1 MDCGRQEA
9 RRKPKLSLE
18 VTILLEFALEV
29 ACTCRQPRA
38 NQSLILGWQVRTID
52 WLN

>member
-29 ACTCRQPRA
+29 AARQPRA